1 MMAKG
6 KDNKLF
12 SKTID
17 TSLRDPDFVD
27 FFASSITHLRVS
39 CHKKEKISSKP
50 GLDVTGTCYGQ
61 RFPF

>member
-12 SKTID
+12 SNTID

-39 CHKKEKISSKP
+39 CHKKGKQLIKAWTEHN
-50 GLDVTGTCYGQ
+50 
-61 RFPF
+61 